1 MKTFQPKHKDVVR
14 EWHHL
19 DANGMVLGRLAT
31 EIAILLMGK
40 HKPTFSKHMDSGDFV
55 VVTNVEK
62 IKVTG
67 KKEKQKV
74 YRRHSGFPG
83 GLKEVSYEKM
93 KKEHPERILEHAVK
107 GMLPNNRL
115 LDDRMVRLKLII
127 GSENPYKK

>member
-1 MKTFQPKHKDVVR
+1 MKTFQPKHKDVER

-115 LDDRMVRLKLII
+115 LDDRMIRLKLII

>member
-1 MKTFQPKHKDVVR
+1 MKTFQPKHKDVER

-93 KKEHPERILEHAVK
+93 KKERPERILEHAVK

-115 LDDRMVRLKLII
+115 LDDRMIRLKLII